1 MVHPVSLFGQ
11 VLQIVSRA
19 EFQQNARRLRSD
31 RYSKGFS
38 SWDQFVAML
47 FCQLAQAKSLR
58 EICDGLRCCLGKLN
72 HLGVTDGPK
81 RSTLSYANAH
91 RPWQLYQMTFYEVLQ
106 TCRTVAPGKKAKFRF
121 KNKLLS
127 LDASVIDL
135 CLTLFPWAEFRQTK
149 GAVKLHLLLD
159 HDGYLPSYLYISEG
173 KVHEVN
179 IARTLKLPAGSIVAM
194 DRGYNDYGLYHD
206 WTQTGVYFVTRQKDN
221 AVYEVVE
228 EQKVPQN
235 RNILADQ
242 IIRFTGPVSGRKCP
256 VELRRIVVWDAKKNE
271 QIVLLTNHLDFGATT
286 IAEIYRDRWEIEI
299 FFKTLKQNLKVKTFV
314 GTTPNALRI
323 QIWTA
328 LIAILL
334 VKSLKFK
341 AKIQWAFSNL
351 VALLRWNLFTYR
363 NLWDWIDDPFL
374 TPPILPPDQPLL
386 PFLDSILPKGAK
398 K

>member
-286 IAEIYRDRWEIEI
+286 IAEIYRDRWQIEI

-351 VALLRWNLFTYR
+351 VALLHWNLFTYR
-363 NLWDWIDDPFL
+363 NLWEWIDDPFL
-374 TPPILPPDQPLL
+374 TPPIRPPDQPLL

>member
-1 MVHPVSLFGQ
+1 MVHPVSLFGE
-11 VLQIVSRA
+11 VLQIVSRPA
-19 EFQQNARRLRSD
+19 FQRHARRLRSD

-334 VKSLKFK
+334 VKYLKFK